1 MNYLTKHISKDSQ
14 DKPDGWIKSEFWGVI
29 NMNDFQS
36 YIDDGWEEMLFEQN
50 SNYIDEELQTMD
62 KFLRLDPS
70 DSKHISKFF
79 LRKENQNAKYN

>member
-1 MNYLTKHISKDSQ
+1 MET
-14 DKPDGWIKSEFWGVI
+14 VI
-29 NMNDFQS
+29 RNEDTYIIPIIND
-36 YIDDGWEEMLFEQN
+36 DWEKLIFEQN

-62 KFLRLDPS
+62 KSLRLDPS